1 MMWNKAVP
9 AVADIEQ
16 VVLLALL
23 RLRDDAY
30 GISIRDAIEART
42 GRSVALS
49 SVYAALDRLTAKG
62 LVRSWMGEPTAE
74 RGGRRKKHF
83 ALQPRGRAALARA
96 HRDYKLLVAGFETM
110 LERT

>member
-1 MMWNKAVP
+1 MWKKAP
-9 AVADIEQ
+9 PTVADIEQ

-42 GRSVALS
+42 GRAVALS
-49 SVYAALDRLTAKG
+49 SVYAALDRLSSKG
-62 LVRSWMGEPTAE
+62 LVRSWMGEPTAQ

-83 ALQPRGRAALARA
+83 ALQPRGRAALVRA
-96 HRDYKLLVAGFETM
+96 HQDYKSLVDGLEPI
-110 LERT
+110 LERS